1 MQSRAIKPE
10 TTLQIMNTWW
20 KTVTGKCGRTTHENY
35 QRKCITVNF
44 HWHFNLVL
52 THNIVIK
59 TSWINLQKV
68 GGDTKI
74 VNTSLLLYQNNSLFF
89 KTFNHVSTIFWW
101 CDLLCMIQ
109 SDIAWTLS
117 WLLLNSTSF
126 CSISSELMFFPLSAI
141 LLANLRLQTQF
152 VQMRYNAI

>member
-1 MQSRAIKPE
+1 MMKNCDREVWQN
-10 TTLQIMNTWW
+10 NTW
-20 KTVTGKCGRTTHENY
+20 KLSAEMHNCEFPR
-35 QRKCITVNF
+35 
-44 HWHFNLVL
+44 HFNLVL